1 MKQHHNNKIFCFD
14 NYLFI
19 YLFNRTRKTWSHTEV
34 DSEVEEGLVE
44 LEVPLENEEVVLSWE
59 GGSNPRP
66 LCAIAN
72 RARHGNKVKI
82 EQFFHSLIHSFIKV
96 TFT

>member
-1 MKQHHNNKIFCFD
+1 MNFFAT
-14 NYLFI
+14 YLPLKYFI
-19 YLFNRTRKTWSHTEV
+19 VHFRTRKTWSHAEV

-59 GGSNPRP
+59 GAAQARP

-72 RARHGNKVKI
+72 RARHGNKEDEAILVI
-82 EQFFHSLIHSFIKV
+82 TFFIRRLFQKARP
-96 TFT
+96 F

>member
-1 MKQHHNNKIFCFD
+1 MIIILIKIF
-14 NYLFI
+14 
-19 YLFNRTRKTWSHTEV
+19 RTRKTWSHTEV

-59 GGSNPRP
+59 GGSTPRP

-72 RARHGNKVKI
+72 RARHGNKVK
-82 EQFFHSLIHSFIKV
+82 SL
-96 TFT
+96 FTQNHCLKNSNE